1 MWHIAEAMVRWLAPV
16 LSFTAEEIWS
26 YLPGTRPRSVF
37 HATWHA
43 LPAMPDSDIDWDAL
57 LALRSEVARELERL
71 REAGSIGAPLEAEVD
86 IECPPGEYARLAAL
100 GDELRFFLIT
110 SAARVVENSASTAR
124 RITVRPTEAPKC
136 IRCWHR
142 RDDVGAH
149 AEHPLICAR
158 CVSNVAGEGETRVR
172 A

>member
-1 MWHIAEAMVRWLAPV
+1 
-16 LSFTAEEIWS
+16 
-26 YLPGTRPRSVF
+26 
-37 HATWHA
+37 
-43 LPAMPDSDIDWDAL
+43 
-57 LALRSEVARELERL
+57 L